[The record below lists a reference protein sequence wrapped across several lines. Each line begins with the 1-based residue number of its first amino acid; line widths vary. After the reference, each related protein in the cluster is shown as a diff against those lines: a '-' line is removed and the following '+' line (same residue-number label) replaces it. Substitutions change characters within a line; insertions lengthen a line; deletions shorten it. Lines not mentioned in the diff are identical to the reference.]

1 MAYAPAHRCKVPICE
16 TEETYQ
22 DIFDPEW
29 LQFAIPLKDTSTNY
43 LGGDQDYNGCLVYNQ
58 SLDLD
63 PKVDLYCQNNTFLN
77 ITSKCEEFVYDKTY
91 FDETL
96 STALNLVCDNQSY
109 RSLLGTILIIG
120 LLFGSLI
127 GGRIGDQ
134 FGRKKACFGA
144 IALIVPTTI
153 IAGHVESYYA
163 YAILHFITMGCLPV
177 IWVNCYVYSTEIFTP
192 KWRYIFIGLYE
203 IPIGYYIFNLIG
215 YLNRTWT
222 GIHIWVGI
230 VTALILPVYF
240 ILPESV
246 RWLAQNNK
254 ETEAMEV
261 LKKVAKINQKALSTE
276 DEEKVRVLVHAI
288 AEESHQTEDKLTPI
302 GNNFDFGHFDEISLK
317 ILFTDM
323 FRNGHAIKSLILC
336 LAWITS
342 CISFYALSLN
352 TSDLSG
358 DIMLNFF
365 LARTSGF
372 GVAIIIVLVAN
383 FLGRTLSLTISHT
396 VLGWSCIGLAFIPS
410 ENRYAVLVVYIL
422 ANIVASVSFN
432 LVYLMTCELYP
443 TNLRSQAVGSA
454 STISRVFCAVAPYLG
469 LLAKIYRPLPMLVI
483 GVVILI
489 SAVLSFFLPETYRKK
504 LPQTME
510 NARELKNVTRS

>member
-1 MAYAPAHRCKVPICE
+1 MAFAPPHRCKVPICE

-261 LKKVAKINQKALSTE
+261 LKKVAKINARTLSTE

-302 GNNFDFGHFDEISLK
+302 GNNFDFGHFDEIYQK
-317 ILFTDM
+317 
-323 FRNGHAIKSLILC
+323 
-336 LAWITS
+336 
-342 CISFYALSLN
+342 
-352 TSDLSG
+352 
-358 DIMLNFF
+358 FF
-365 LARTSGF
+365 LQICF
-372 GVAIIIVLVAN
+372 GMV
-383 FLGRTLSLTISHT
+383 T
-396 VLGWSCIGLAFIPS
+396 PS
-410 ENRYAVLVVYIL
+410 NPLF
-422 ANIVASVSFN
+422 SV
-432 LVYLMTCELYP
+432 
-443 TNLRSQAVGSA
+443 
-454 STISRVFCAVAPYLG
+454 
-469 LLAKIYRPLPMLVI
+469 
-483 GVVILI
+483 
-489 SAVLSFFLPETYRKK
+489 
-504 LPQTME
+504 
-510 NARELKNVTRS
+510 

>member
-1 MAYAPAHRCKVPICE
+1 MGENSKEAANLDQILEHYVGGAGRYQVLNTLIMAFVYYAGWYPIKIKTLFRLLKLEFLGLYSVFITNFVAYAPPHRCKVPICE
-16 TEETYQ
+16 TGETVTNQ
-22 DIFDPEW
+22 TIFDPEW
-29 LQFAIPLKDTSTNY
+29 LQFAIPFKESSTNY
-43 LGGDQDYNGCLVYNQ
+43 LGGVQKYDGCLVYNQ

-63 PKVDLYCQNNTFLN
+63 PKVTSEVNYCQTDTFLN
-77 ITSKCEEFVYDKTY
+77 TTTKCEEFVYDKTY

-144 IALIVPTTI
+144 IAAIVPTTI

-192 KWRYIFIGLYE
+192 QWRYIFIGLYE
-203 IPIGYYIFNLIG
+203 IPFGYYIFNLIG

-254 ETEAMEV
+254 EKEAMEI
-261 LKKVAKINQKALSTE
+261 LKKVAKINARPLSTE

-302 GNNFDFGHFDEISLK
+302 GNFAMKNK
-317 ILFTDM
+317 
-323 FRNGHAIKSLILC
+323 
-336 LAWITS
+336 
-342 CISFYALSLN
+342 
-352 TSDLSG
+352 
-358 DIMLNFF
+358 
-365 LARTSGF
+365 
-372 GVAIIIVLVAN
+372 
-383 FLGRTLSLTISHT
+383 RTLA
-396 VLGWSCIGLAFIPS
+396 AF
-410 ENRYAVLVVYIL
+410 
-422 ANIVASVSFN
+422 
-432 LVYLMTCELYP
+432 
-443 TNLRSQAVGSA
+443 
-454 STISRVFCAVAPYLG
+454 
-469 LLAKIYRPLPMLVI
+469 
-483 GVVILI
+483 
-489 SAVLSFFLPETYRKK
+489 K
-504 LPQTME
+504 L
-510 NARELKNVTRS
+510 N